1 MAGTGPRPIV
11 VHAKQRRYALFVV
24 VLRVFVLLFSAE
36 LSGLTHAAVDIFALD
51 GAHQTDD
58 CDDENGGHECPP
70 GCPSCHC
77 WHAGTPTA
85 PLAMHFEMQVVVV
98 QVSRPGFIPVTK
110 AAPRGADH
118 DSVYRPPR
126 SRSFSS

>member
-1 MAGTGPRPIV
+1 MARTGQRSAV
-11 VHAKQRRYALFVV
+11 VHTRQRRYVLSVAI
-24 VLRVFVLLFSAE
+24 LRVLVLLFSAE
-36 LSGLTHAAVDIFALD
+36 LSGLTHAAVDISGLD

-58 CDDENGGHECPP
+58 CDDEKGGHECPP

-85 PLAMHFEMQVVVV
+85 PLAMHFEMQVVVL

-110 AAPRGADH
+110 AAPRGADP